1 MIKDET
7 EKHDNSCFVS
17 AFSILLSFELTR
29 EKDSSIRGRVGRM
42 LLVVSLV
49 LIPLLLF
56 IGVYSRSQS
65 REPYVYF
72 IKGVSGPD
80 TSSKVELV
88 MMAAVSSTS
97 SNLAPLDSDPIGG
110 PINTRFLQ
118 KSL

>member
-1 MIKDET
+1 
-7 EKHDNSCFVS
+7 
-17 AFSILLSFELTR
+17 
-29 EKDSSIRGRVGRM
+29 M

-49 LIPLLLF
+49 LIPLLLC
-56 IGVYSRSQS
+56 IGVYSRSHS

-72 IKGVSGPD
+72 IKGVPGPD

-110 PINTRFLQ
+110 PINTRFL
-118 KSL
+118 KILFLFSR